1 MTGTG
6 DIPAQERPLHV
17 LNRLAF
23 GPRPGDIEH
32 ISQLGPDGYIHEQ
45 LYPESAIPIP
55 GSLHDQIASYRTL
68 HMSPLELFREF
79 QGPVMEVRRQD
90 KGADKDVLK
99 GDLKDARIRQ
109 QTVMREAIEARI
121 ARAIDGPRQL
131 QEVLTAFWFNHF
143 NVFRGKGLDNI
154 WTGSFEE
161 TAIRPHTMG
170 KFRTMLLAT
179 AKHPAMLFYLD
190 NWQNTNPGSAGA
202 KGKFEGINENYA
214 REVMELHT
222 LGVGGGYSQADVIA
236 LAHILTGWGIS
247 RENPN
252 REKNMLTRDGM
263 RGPGIRGPMS
273 RFNRGF
279 GRQGLPPPSPGLFY
293 FDPERHDDSSK
304 VFLNRTIQGG
314 GVAEGEDA
322 LAMLARHPATAKHL
336 SFQLAQYFVT
346 DNPPASLTGKMAA
359 RYLATDGDIREVLA
373 AMFASPEFWNRRY
386 YRSKFKSPYEYVI
399 SCARATGVA
408 VRNYRPLYGTMQLL
422 GQPLYGCQTPNGY
435 SNTQDAWLNP
445 DGMMMRL
452 SFASAFG
459 NGNLPLDHPPFE
471 EEAGESPD
479 QERKANRGFGKHA
492 SAGAMKTSFDA
503 PVQPH
508 KGPEIKNPKMTP
520 PDPTALT
527 QTLGPGALG
536 ANTTE
541 AIESAA
547 PQLRAALLMGSPEF
561 MTR

>member
-1 MTGTG
+1 MDDAS
-6 DIPAQERPLHV
+6 DIPAQKRPLHL

-32 ISQLGPDGYIHEQ
+32 LRQVGPEGYIHEQ
-45 LYPESAIPIP
+45 LYPESEIPIP
-55 GSLHDQIASYRTL
+55 ASLHDQIANYRTL

-79 QGPVMEVRRQD
+79 QGPIMEVRRQD

-109 QTVMREAIEARI
+109 QIVMREAIEARI

-252 REKNMLTRDGM
+252 REKIL
-263 RGPGIRGPMS
+263 
-273 RFNRGF
+273 
-279 GRQGLPPPSPGLFY
+279 
-293 FDPERHDDSSK
+293 
-304 VFLNRTIQGG
+304 
-314 GVAEGEDA
+314 
-322 LAMLARHPATAKHL
+322 
-336 SFQLAQYFVT
+336 
-346 DNPPASLTGKMAA
+346 
-359 RYLATDGDIREVLA
+359 
-373 AMFASPEFWNRRY
+373 W
-386 YRSKFKSPYEYVI
+386 
-399 SCARATGVA
+399 RATGCA
-408 VRNYRPLYGTMQLL
+408 ARCR
-422 GQPLYGCQTPNGY
+422 
-435 SNTQDAWLNP
+435 
-445 DGMMMRL
+445 
-452 SFASAFG
+452 ASAV
-459 NGNLPLDHPPFE
+459 
-471 EEAGESPD
+471 
-479 QERKANRGFGKHA
+479 A
-492 SAGAMKTSFDA
+492 SAGRARTGCRRRRQACSISIPIGMISRRRLFSATRSRA
-503 PVQPH
+503 PECP
-508 KGPEIKNPKMTP
+508 
-520 PDPTALT
+520 
-527 QTLGPGALG
+527 
-536 ANTTE
+536 
-541 AIESAA
+541 
-547 PQLRAALLMGSPEF
+547 RARMRSRCWRGIRRPRSI
-561 MTR
+561 

>member
-1 MTGTG
+1 MNDTGNLSG
-6 DIPAQERPLHV
+6 QERPLHL

-32 ISQLGPDGYIHEQ
+32 LRQVGPDSYIHEQ
-45 LYPESAIPIP
+45 LYPESEIPIP
-55 GSLHDQIASYRTL
+55 GSLRDQIASYRTL

-79 QGPVMEVRRQD
+79 QAPVMQVRRQD
-90 KGADKDVLK
+90 KGGNKDVLK

-170 KFRTMLLAT
+170 KFSTLLLAT

-190 NWQNTNPGSAGA
+190 NWQNTDPGSPGA

-236 LAHILTGWGIS
+236 LAHILTGWGIA

-252 REKNMLTRDGM
+252 RENNRMARQEM
-263 RGPGIRGPMS
+263 RGPMA

-279 GRQGLPPPSPGLFY
+279 GRRSPNRPPPPSPSLFY
-293 FDPERHDDSSK
+293 FDSERHDFSSK
-304 VFLNRTIQGG
+304 LFLGRTIQGAG
-314 GVAEGEDA
+314 ISEGEDA

-373 AMFASPEFWNRRY
+373 LMFASPEFWDRRY

-399 SCARATGVA
+399 SCARATGVP

-422 GQPLYGCQTPNGY
+422 GQPLYGCLTPNGY

-452 SFASAFG
+452 SFATAFG

-471 EEAGESPD
+471 EQAGESLGA
-479 QERKANRGFGKHA
+479 ERKENRGSGKHA
-492 SAGAMKTSFDA
+492 DAGATKTSFDPPA
-503 PVQPH
+503 RPH
-508 KGPEIKNPKMTP
+508 QGPEKGPKMTP

-527 QTLGPGALG
+527 RTLGPGALG

-541 AIESAA
+541 AVESATE
-547 PQLRAALLMGSPEF
+547 QLRAALLLGSPEF

>member
-1 MTGTG
+1 MSGTG
-6 DIPAQERPLHV
+6 DIPEQERPLHV

-32 ISQLGPDGYIHEQ
+32 ISQVGPEGYIHEQ
-45 LYPESAIPIP
+45 LYPEPEISIPEN
-55 GSLHDQIASYRTL
+55 LRDQIANYRTL
-68 HMSPLELFREF
+68 HMSPLDLFRQF
-79 QGPVMEVRRQD
+79 QEPVMQVRRQD
-90 KGADKDVLK
+90 KGAANEVLK

-154 WTGSFEE
+154 WTGSFEQ

-170 KFRTMLLAT
+170 KFHDLLLAT
-179 AKHPAMLFYLD
+179 ARHPAMLFYLD
-190 NWQNTNPGSAGA
+190 NWQNTDPGSPGA
-202 KGKFEGINENYA
+202 KGKFDGINENYA

-236 LAHILTGWGIS
+236 LAHILTGWGIAH
-247 RENPN
+247 ENPN
-252 REKNMLTRDGM
+252 RER
-263 RGPGIRGPMS
+263 RQAIRGPMA
-273 RFNRGF
+273 RFHRGF
-279 GRQGLPPPSPGLFY
+279 GRRNPDRMPPPSPGLFF
-293 FDPERHDDSSK
+293 FDPRRHDFSSK
-304 VFLNRTIQGG
+304 VFLGRTIQGAG
-314 GVAEGEDA
+314 ISEGESA
-322 LAMLARHPATAKHL
+322 LAMLARHPSTAKHL

-373 AMFASPEFWNRRY
+373 LMFAAPEFWDRRY

-399 SCARATGVA
+399 SCARATGVQ

-422 GQPLYGCQTPNGY
+422 GQPLYGCLTPNGY
-435 SNTQDAWLNP
+435 SNTQGAWLNP
-445 DGMMMRL
+445 DGTMMRL
-452 SFASAFG
+452 SFATAFG

-471 EEAGESPD
+471 EEAGQSPGA
-479 QERKANRGFGKHA
+479 ERKESRGFGKHPT
-492 SAGAMKTSFDA
+492 AGAMKTSFDA
-503 PVQPH
+503 PAQPH
-508 KGPEIKNPKMTP
+508 QGPKMTP
-520 PDPTALT
+520 PDPSALT
-527 QTLGPGALG
+527 RTLGPGALS

-541 AIESAA
+541 AIESAV
-547 PQLRAALLMGSPEF
+547 PPLRAALLLGSPEF

>member
-1 MTGTG
+1 MNDAG
-6 DIPAQERPLHV
+6 DIPEQERPLHV

-23 GPRPGDIEH
+23 GPRPGDIERVTR
-32 ISQLGPDGYIHEQ
+32 IGPDGYIREQ
-45 LYPESAIPIP
+45 LYPESAVPIP
-55 GSLHDQIASYRTL
+55 ESLHDQIAGYRTL
-68 HMSPLELFREF
+68 HMSPLELFRQF

-161 TAIRPHTMG
+161 TAIRPHTLG
-170 KFRTMLLAT
+170 KFSTLLLAT
-179 AKHPAMLFYLD
+179 ARHPAMLFYLD
-190 NWQNTNPGSAGA
+190 NWQNTDPGSPGA

-236 LAHILTGWGIS
+236 LAHILTGWGIG

-252 REKNMLTRDGM
+252 REKNMMARQEM
-263 RGPGIRGPMS
+263 RGPMA

-279 GRQGLPPPSPGLFY
+279 GRQGPNRMPPPSPSLFY
-293 FDPERHDDSSK
+293 FDPERHDFSSK
-304 VFLNRTIQGG
+304 VFLGRTIQGAG
-314 GVAEGEDA
+314 ISEGEDA
-322 LAMLARHPATAKHL
+322 LEMLARHPATAKHL

-359 RYLATDGDIREVLA
+359 RYLATDGDIRQVLA
-373 AMFASPEFWNRRY
+373 LMFASPEFWDRRY

-399 SCARATGVA
+399 SCARATGVP

-452 SFASAFG
+452 SFATAFG

-479 QERKANRGFGKHA
+479 AERKENRGFGKHA
-492 SAGAMKTSFDA
+492 SAGAMKTSFDTPA
-503 PVQPH
+503 QPH
-508 KGPEIKNPKMTP
+508 KSPRMTP
-520 PDPTALT
+520 PDPSALT
-527 QTLGPGALG
+527 QTLGPGALSD
-536 ANTTE
+536 NTTE
-541 AIESAA
+541 AIESAV
-547 PQLRAALLMGSPEF
+547 PPLRAALLLGSPEF

>member
-1 MTGTG
+1 MDDAG
-6 DIPAQERPLHV
+6 DIPAQERPVHLV
-17 LNRLAF
+17 NRLAF

-32 ISQLGPDGYIHEQ
+32 IRQVGPDGYIHEQ
-45 LYPESAIPIP
+45 LYPESEIPIP
-55 GSLHDQIASYRTL
+55 ASLHDQVASYPTL
-68 HMSPLELFREF
+68 HMSPLDLFREF
-79 QGPVMEVRRQD
+79 QGPIMEVRRQD

-109 QTVMREAIEARI
+109 QIVMREALEARI

-252 REKNMLTRDGM
+252 RDRNMMERDGL
-263 RGPGIRGPMS
+263 RGPMA
-273 RFNRGF
+273 RLNRGF
-279 GRQGLPPPSPGLFY
+279 GREGAYRMPPPSPSLFY
-293 FDPERHDDSSK
+293 FDPDRHDFSSK
-304 VFLNRTIQGG
+304 TFLGHTIQGAG
-314 GVAEGEDA
+314 MSEGEDA

-346 DNPPASLTGKMAA
+346 DNPPAPLTDRMAA
-359 RYLATDGDIREVLA
+359 RYLATDGDLREVLA
-373 AMFASPEFWNRRY
+373 LMFASPEFWDRRY

-399 SCARATGVA
+399 SCARATGVS

-435 SNTQDAWLNP
+435 SNTRDAWLNP

-459 NGNLPLDHPPFE
+459 NGNLPLEHPPFE
-471 EEAGESPD
+471 EEAGESPNE
-479 QERKANRGFGKHA
+479 ERKENRGFGKH
-492 SAGAMKTSFDA
+492 AGAMKTSFDTPA
-503 PVQPH
+503 QPY
-508 KGPEIKNPKMTP
+508 KGPKMTP
-520 PDPTALT
+520 PDADALAR
-527 QTLGPGALG
+527 TLGPGALS

-541 AIESAA
+541 AIESAT
-547 PQLRAALLMGSPEF
+547 PQLRAALLLGSPEF

>member
-1 MTGTG
+1 
-6 DIPAQERPLHV
+6 
-17 LNRLAF
+17 
-23 GPRPGDIEH
+23 
-32 ISQLGPDGYIHEQ
+32 
-45 LYPESAIPIP
+45 
-55 GSLHDQIASYRTL
+55 
-68 HMSPLELFREF
+68 
-79 QGPVMEVRRQD
+79 MEVRRQD

-131 QEVLTAFWFNHF
+131 QEMLTAFWFNHF
-143 NVFRGKGLDNI
+143 NVFRGKGLDSI

-161 TAIRPHTMG
+161 TAIRPHMIG
-170 KFRTMLLAT
+170 KFRTCCSQLP
-179 AKHPAMLFYLD
+179 KHPAMLFYLD
-190 NWQNTNPGSAGA
+190 NWQNMRGSAAASAAAKASARNQRELCARADGA
-202 KGKFEGINENYA
+202 AHA
-214 REVMELHT
+214 RRRRRILA
-222 LGVGGGYSQADVIA
+222 GRRDRAGAYSDRMGHRTQ
-236 LAHILTGWGIS
+236 
-247 RENPN
+247 NPN
-252 REKNMLTRDGM
+252 REKNHEKNHKKNPMMREGM
-263 RGPGIRGPMS
+263 RRPMS

-279 GRQGLPPPSPGLFY
+279 GRQRANRMPPPSPSLFF

-304 VFLNRTIQGG
+304 TFLGHTIQGAG
-314 GVAEGEDA
+314 ISEGEDA
-322 LAMLARHPATAKHL
+322 LAMLARHPATARHL

-346 DNPPASLTGKMAA
+346 DNPPTSLTDRMAA

-373 AMFASPEFWNRRY
+373 LMFASPEFWDRRY

-399 SCARATGVA
+399 SCARAAGVP

-459 NGNLPLDHPPFE
+459 GGNLPLDHPPFE
-471 EEAGESPD
+471 EAANDSPD
-479 QERKANRGFGKHA
+479 AQRKANRGFGKHVG
-492 SAGAMKTSFDA
+492 AGAMKTSFDA
-503 PVQPH
+503 SPRPH
-508 KGPEIKNPKMTP
+508 KGPKMTP
-520 PDPTALT
+520 PDPTALSRA
-527 QTLGPGALG
+527 LGPGALS

-541 AIESAA
+541 AIESAT
-547 PQLRAALLMGSPEF
+547 PQLRAALLLGSPEF